1 LLLNGTPFA
10 TPAARSPHSS
20 LRSLPSRRRAML
32 RPGRLGDPPA
42 PPPAASVSRSH
53 DETRGGS
60 QQQASTSGSA
70 GARLVAGAFA
80 GTLSRTA
87 TSPLQV
93 VRLRMVSG
101 ALDGGGGIPSKIV
114 AIARAEGWRALWK
127 GNLALVMRFAPTKAL
142 DFWSF
147 QLYKGWI
154 AARLPGGAAEQI
166 SERRGDPTRV
176 GFRRVAV
183 GALAGAAAGLT
194 STALLFPLDNLTTRL
209 AVDPSSAAAAA
220 GAASKSGG
228 GATIHGVRVGGGVGG
243 VFRGL
248 RAVARS
254 PEGVAGLYR
263 GVKPALV
270 GIAPEAAIS
279 YGLYDILRERLPKT
293 PGFTMVAAVVSVAL
307 GQTVAFP
314 AEVVSRR
321 MTANPGAGLGAAAT
335 LVKIVRE
342 HGGLGVLF
350 RGIGPAT
357 IRVAPMAAISFG
369 SFEFVREKIDECAG
383 AVIKAS

>member
-1 LLLNGTPFA
+1 
-10 TPAARSPHSS
+10 
-20 LRSLPSRRRAML
+20 
-32 RPGRLGDPPA
+32 LGDPPA

-166 SERRGDPTRV
+166 SERRGDPRARV

-220 GAASKSGG
+220 GAASSGG

-342 HGGLGVLF
+342 HGGVGVLF

-383 AVIKAS
+383 AGHQSVVARRSLSICI

>member
-1 LLLNGTPFA
+1 
-10 TPAARSPHSS
+10 
-20 LRSLPSRRRAML
+20 ML

-342 HGGLGVLF
+342 HGGVGVLF